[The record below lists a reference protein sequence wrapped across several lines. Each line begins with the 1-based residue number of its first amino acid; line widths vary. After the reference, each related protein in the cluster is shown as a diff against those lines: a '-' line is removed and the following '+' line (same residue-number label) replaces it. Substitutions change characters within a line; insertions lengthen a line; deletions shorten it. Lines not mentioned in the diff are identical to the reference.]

1 MTDLAAPYANQ
12 LIAALLLSLRLA
24 PTLAFAPPFTLM
36 RVPLIVRVFL
46 SLSLAFWIA
55 AAHGAAPVFT
65 GAQVVGA
72 ALSELLFGVA
82 LSLPLQLAFA
92 AILTAGRTLDF
103 QVGFGLAVLADPTL
117 RTQMPLVGALFG
129 YAAGAVFFMT
139 TGPADLVAI
148 WGQTLDRIPIG
159 AFALSTDLNELLTYI
174 STVFKLAIGLVGG
187 VVFAV
192 FLIDIAVA
200 LMSRTLPQMNVM
212 VLGFQLK
219 TLALLLTLP
228 LVFGFSGALFL
239 RMMRLAIVM
248 TGRLI

>member
-1 MTDLAAPYANQ
+1 MTDLAAPYADQ
-12 LIAALLLSLRLA
+12 LIAALLLSLRFA
-24 PTLAFAPPFTLM
+24 PTLAFAPPFTLI

-46 SLSLAFWIA
+46 SLSLAFWISL
-55 AAHGAAPVFT
+55 AHGAAPSIGGV
-65 GAQVVGA
+65 QVLTA
-72 ALSELLFGVA
+72 ALSELLLGLA
-82 LSLPLQLAFA
+82 LSLALQLAFA

-129 YAAGAVFFMT
+129 YAAGAVFFLT
-139 TGPADLVAI
+139 SGPSDLVAI
-148 WGQTLDRIPIG
+148 WAQTLDRVPIG
-159 AFALSTDLNELLTYI
+159 AFALSTDLHQLLGYI
-174 STVFKLAIGLVGG
+174 STVFKLAIGLVGAI
-187 VVFAV
+187 VVVV

-200 LMSRTLPQMNVM
+200 LMSRTLPQMNVL

-219 TLALLLTLP
+219 TLAMLLTLP

-239 RMMRLAIVM
+239 RMMRLAIAM